1 MRKKCFIFLCFMF
14 ILFVACDLSLSS
26 KRFTTIHLSIKSPLQ
41 VDSQFNQSRALL
53 SFAGQKITIKAEAP
67 GMETLEEV
75 LVFDENTERFT
86 GTITVLK
93 GLEVKFTVEAKD
105 VNGNVYVSG
114 NQTKLMAKDN
124 ETIAIT
130 LAPVLEG
137 VEEITE
143 STYESGLMNAKIGT
157 VTSVIF
163 APNIKEKTSFT
174 CNAGDLA
181 YVFCDRQ
188 GNNIL
193 DGNNTWSMKKGE
205 EIIILFAK
213 AGEHSSFSISLTNT
227 PKYTIT
233 FNANDGTGEME
244 TQTVE
249 SDTPTTLKE
258 NTFDREDYA
267 FIGWNTQADGSG
279 QNYEVDQNITLTEDL
294 TLYAQWKQI
303 STVKITVAIGAD
315 GELTINDDKD
325 IEPLTTTDTLKI
337 TITPTA
343 GVEISDQQW
352 ILVNRVLEDDDDL
365 NTISI
370 SLEGY
375 MNVLSLGDNV
385 LTFYYTCNGVSH
397 TELIRFTINA
407 N

>member
-163 APNIKEKTSFT
+163 APNIEEKTSFT
-174 CNAGDLA
+174 CNADDFPVRFGMTA
-181 YVFCDRQ
+181 
-188 GNNIL
+188 
-193 DGNNTWSMKKGE
+193 
-205 EIIILFAK
+205 
-213 AGEHSSFSISLTNT
+213 
-227 PKYTIT
+227 
-233 FNANDGTGEME
+233 ME
-244 TQTVE
+244 
-249 SDTPTTLKE
+249 P
-258 NTFDREDYA
+258 
-267 FIGWNTQADGSG
+267 
-279 QNYEVDQNITLTEDL
+279 
-294 TLYAQWKQI
+294 
-303 STVKITVAIGAD
+303 
-315 GELTINDDKD
+315 
-325 IEPLTTTDTLKI
+325 
-337 TITPTA
+337 
-343 GVEISDQQW
+343 
-352 ILVNRVLEDDDDL
+352 
-365 NTISI
+365 
-370 SLEGY
+370 
-375 MNVLSLGDNV
+375 
-385 LTFYYTCNGVSH
+385 
-397 TELIRFTINA
+397 INA
-407 N
+407 PIAGSLF